1 MGRYRVLLVVAVGL
15 VLVVGM
21 LWALQRRLVYFPD
34 RDRPAPP
41 PGVGEIALATDDGMR
56 LTAWLVGPSTSDTAV
71 LVAPGN
77 AGNRLDR
84 LPLARDLADTGLAAL
99 LLDYRGYG
107 GNPGDP
113 SETGLAHDARAAWNH
128 LTERFDRIVLYGE
141 SLGAA
146 VVTRLATEVPERPHG
161 LVLRSPFASLAA
173 VGRAHYPFLPVK
185 TLLRDRF
192 PVAERVRAVTAPTVV
207 VYGTADAVVPPAQSR
222 EVADAAPNLVGVVAV
237 DGADHNDA
245 VLGSGSVVVDAVR
258 RLLPG

>member
-1 MGRYRVLLVVAVGL
+1 VLVGAAVLVM
-15 VLVVGM
+15 VVGM

-34 RDRPAPP
+34 RDRPPAP
-41 PGVGEIALATDDGMR
+41 PGVEEIALTTADGLR
-56 LTAWLVGPSTSDTAV
+56 LTAWSVGPSTSDTVV

-84 LPLARDLADTGLAAL
+84 LPLARDLADTGLAVL

-113 SETGLAHDARAAWNH
+113 SESGLAHDARAAWDH
-128 LTERFDRIVLYGE
+128 LRNRFDRIVLLGE

-161 LVLRSPFASLAA
+161 LVLRSPFESLAA

-192 PVAERVRAVTAPTVV
+192 PVAEHVRRVTAPTVV
-207 VYGTADAVVPPAQSR
+207 VYGTDDSVVPPRQSR
-222 EVADAAPNLVGVVAV
+222 AVADAAGNLVHTVAV
-237 DGADHNDA
+237 EGADHNDA
-245 VLGSGSVVVDAVR
+245 VLGSGGVVVDAVR
-258 RLLPG
+258 RVV